1 MSRYKW
7 RSCSHHPASEWVSF
21 GRYRMRM
28 VHGMDHILHK
38 FFLFLTTQSSGQKNE
53 NKVPG
58 CAQLWLLPPWGHS
71 RALGDRHSMNLRI
84 FVVPCYISTS
94 FKKYAIC
101 FIWRQTVLLVSDKL
115 VRNRCTVNQPPSLS
129 HFSYGKNDRT
139 LASLVR
145 YIKINVLMSFTT
157 THAGNANSSGFVSK
171 YTLQTGGIMIASA
184 KNATMPMILPLKAHF

>member
-1 MSRYKW
+1 MSRCKW
-7 RSCSHHPASEWVSF
+7 WSSSHHPASEWVSF

-38 FFLFLTTQSSGQKNE
+38 LFLFLTTQSSGQKNE

-84 FVVPCYISTS
+84 FVVPCYISMS
-94 FKKYAIC
+94 FKKKYAIC

-115 VRNRCTVNQPPSLS
+115 VRNRCTMNQPPSLLTFFLWETMIE
-129 HFSYGKNDRT
+129 HLHLACKIYKNQCVDVFHHD
-139 LASLVR
+139 LCWQCKFLW
-145 YIKINVLMSFTT
+145 FC
-157 THAGNANSSGFVSK
+157 
-171 YTLQTGGIMIASA
+171 
-184 KNATMPMILPLKAHF
+184 

>member
-94 FKKYAIC
+94 FKKIC
-101 FIWRQTVLLVSDKL
+101 YLFHMETDCFTGLRQVGQKQMHSEPT
-115 VRNRCTVNQPPSLS
+115 
-129 HFSYGKNDRT
+129 
-139 LASLVR
+139 
-145 YIKINVLMSFTT
+145 SFTFT
-157 THAGNANSSGFVSK
+157 FFLWEK
-171 YTLQTGGIMIASA
+171 MIEHLHLSCKIY
-184 KNATMPMILPLKAHF
+184 KNQCVDVFHHDSCWQCKFLWFC